1 MDKTLEML
9 NENGKLLDEALARA
23 KKINREASKTI
34 RDNEAYLANLE
45 KRFGLKWDPESKT
58 YKKVSTKFKD
68 SISTKFEDSIRKA
81 RASGVNENDIL
92 KTKKDIDE
100 YFS

>member
-58 YKKVSTKFKD
+58 YKKVNTKFE
-68 SISTKFEDSIRKA
+68 SMSNRFEDSIRKA
-81 RASGVNENDIL
+81 RAAGVNENDIL

-100 YFS
+100 YFG